1 MKADTVLIGA
11 KESWLLILFNCLPP
25 IFLLNTSS
33 ISPTLSLTRCIISQT
48 QKQATHMQPEKILI
62 SRENRHQPPR
72 AASLFA
78 DAPSAL
84 YDRDVSAV
92 SSDYRLSGGSCWSKG
107 AERPLN

>member
-72 AASLFA
+72 AASFFAAAPQLFMTVMLVLYQA
-78 DAPSAL
+78 IIAFQVAPAEAKG
-84 YDRDVSAV
+84 R
-92 SSDYRLSGGSCWSKG
+92 SG
-107 AERPLN
+107 R